1 MDQRLVTS
9 WVVGLFDG
17 AEDFGDGPFFMVIF
31 WQWWQG
37 SWALW
42 WFSQMV
48 FRWEGLLFD
57 LGYVAD
63 GVRNM
68 AKDFYLV

>member
-17 AEDFGDGPFFMVIF
+17 AEDFGNGPFFMVIF

-42 WFSQMV
+42 LGLH
-48 FRWEGLLFD
+48 RW
-57 LGYVAD
+57 
-63 GVRNM
+63 
-68 AKDFYLV
+68 YLMGGFAV